1 MHVTVFLA
9 LHVTVCALLQVLNR
23 AGEFISVPCIPGTVL
38 INIADLMQRWTS
50 DVYVSAVSF
59 FIYASFNC
67 AVQAM
72 LI

>member
-9 LHVTVCALLQVLNR
+9 LHVTFCVLLQVLNR
-23 AGEFISVPCIPGTVL
+23 AGEYISAPSIPGTVL

-59 FIYASFNC
+59 FTNASFNC